1 MNVHVSYKGNKHPDL
16 DKYIDQQV
24 EKLGKRLQVFK
35 PDLIRLRITVDDK
48 KPAREGSNISLDLRL
63 PSADIAAA
71 ASGAE
76 PNAAVKMAFEDLI
89 EQVTKHKDELR
100 QHHKWIRRR
109 RVGRLRPQPQ
119 VPFEETLAA
128 VQPPTISGE
137 DITSYVNA
145 NLYRL
150 NRFVDRELRYRENNG
165 MLQPDQVTREEVI
178 DEAVATALGDG
189 VEKPEKLAL
198 EPWLYR
204 LAMRAIDDLANRN
217 PQSPNEVPL
226 DQTTRRS
233 NVGGSDDVHF
243 QYHQPDETMTQQQ
256 NIRNPGVWTP
266 EEIVASDEMITL
278 VEGALLG
285 AKKEDREAFLLY
297 AVEGFTP
304 EEIAAISE
312 RSIEQV
318 GQSVNAAREHLRKSL
333 PVPDEFKDKLL
344 QHSKIA

>member
-1 MNVHVSYKGNKHPDL
+1 
-16 DKYIDQQV
+16 
-24 EKLGKRLQVFK
+24 
-35 PDLIRLRITVDDK
+35 
-48 KPAREGSNISLDLRL
+48 
-63 PSADIAAA
+63 
-71 ASGAE
+71 
-76 PNAAVKMAFEDLI
+76 
-89 EQVTKHKDELR
+89 
-100 QHHKWIRRR
+100 
-109 RVGRLRPQPQ
+109 
-119 VPFEETLAA
+119 

-165 MLQPDQVTREEVI
+165 MLQLDQVTREEVI

-318 GQSVNAAREHLRKSL
+318 RQSVNAAREHLRKSL